1 MSNTIDNLNPASP
14 KPANVRPQ
22 AKGVSRDQ
30 LLSDIRSGRRLER
43 IVESIRHFLE
53 MQVSKVEHTLAQ
65 CEAAVENDRR
75 VHQKMAE
82 FQQEK
87 HKWNETRR
95 LEVERLS
102 AASDELAKAWEQ
114 LETERRQFLDSKSS

>member
-1 MSNTIDNLNPASP
+1 MSNTIDNVKTTNPS
-14 KPANVRPQ
+14 PANVRPQ
-22 AKGVSRDQ
+22 AKGVARDQ

-53 MQVSKVEHTLAQ
+53 MQVSKVEDTLVQ

-75 VHQKMAE
+75 LHQKMAE

-87 HKWNETRR
+87 HQWNETRK
-95 LEVERLS
+95 LEVQRLS
-102 AASDELAKAWEQ
+102 AAGDELAKAWEQ
-114 LETERRQFLDSKSS
+114 LEAERRKFVDSKTN